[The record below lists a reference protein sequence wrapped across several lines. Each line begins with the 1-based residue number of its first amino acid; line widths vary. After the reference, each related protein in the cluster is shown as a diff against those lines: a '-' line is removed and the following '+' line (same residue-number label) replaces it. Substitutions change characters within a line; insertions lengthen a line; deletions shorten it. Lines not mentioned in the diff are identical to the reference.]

1 VRIRWRMLNW
11 ARVGYNARI
20 GVRLHCE
27 ATVSRSEIYLRSIGA
42 ATLVLELRDS
52 QTNAILARSIDR
64 RAIEQQ
70 GTIREVTSVTTISE
84 VKRLMRF

>member
-1 VRIRWRMLNW
+1 
-11 ARVGYNARI
+11 
-20 GVRLHCE
+20 
-27 ATVSRSEIYLRSIGA
+27 
-42 ATLVLELRDS
+42 LELRDS

-84 VKRLMRF
+84 VKRLMRLWGKRLHEGLDGWVQPEVSQKS